1 VKASYSKFSP
11 EEDYD
16 LVVFGLPR
24 SGNTYFS
31 YNLRFAFPKLK
42 VGSHVHNFNNLDSI
56 KNPTAVAVIIRNP
69 RDVVPS
75 WIDLLFAETNL
86 KDLELKNHLISR
98 IKWLNTNFKILNS
111 KKFTDLDKKVI
122 IDFDSFTNDLN
133 SVNSEIQKKFSLDKP
148 SHVDQQVL
156 RDYVKLQDKLNLGD
170 KYQLM
175 SHVPRDRAEINPELE
190 SLKSEIFSLTE
201 VADALDEMGH
211 TYLNLKNSENFY
223 SL

>member
-1 VKASYSKFSP
+1 VRASYSKFSP

-56 KNPTAVAVIIRNP
+56 KERTIAVAIIRSP
-69 RDVVPS
+69 RDVVSS

-86 KDLELKNHLISR
+86 KDLELKDYLISR

-111 KKFTDLDKKVI
+111 KKFTDLSRKVI

-133 SVNSEIQKKFSLDKP
+133 SVNSEIKKKFSLDIP
-148 SHVDQQVL
+148 NHVDQQVL
-156 RDYVKLQDKLNLGD
+156 RDYIKLQDKLNLGD

-175 SHVPRDRAEINPELE
+175 SHVPRDSADSDAELE

-201 VADALDEMGH
+201 VEGALDHMRH

>member
-1 VKASYSKFSP
+1 MRASYTKFSP
-11 EEDYD
+11 EENYD
-16 LVVFGLPR
+16 LVVLGLPR

-31 YNLRFAFPKLK
+31 YNLRFAFPKLS

-56 KNPTAVAVIIRNP
+56 KNPTAVAAIIRNP

-86 KDLELKNHLISR
+86 KNLELKDYLISR
-98 IKWLNTNFKILNS
+98 IKWINTNFKILNS
-111 KKFTDLDKKVI
+111 KKFTDLDRKVI
-122 IDFDSFTNDLN
+122 IDFNSFINDLN
-133 SVNSEIQKKFSLDKP
+133 SVNSVIHKKFNMDVPKY
-148 SHVDQQVL
+148 VDQQVL

-175 SHVPRDRAEINPELE
+175 SHVPRERAEINPELE

-201 VADALDEMGH
+201 VEDALDEMAH